1 MQTGF
6 TFKNKHTSSFGLSV
20 ATKSRPVL
28 PERRSSAFEL
38 PGNDGSIDYA
48 YSNDY
53 GRAMYQNRV
62 FSVMMRI
69 SAEDIYDLQHK
80 ISRVAAWFMGSGE
93 LIFDDMPAVIWN
105 ADVIKEIDYAPEL
118 QGKKALLTVSFEI
131 EPFSRAEFDVLGGI
145 PLGTNIVIGS
155 DVPLNIEQNFTYAAS
170 GTSAKITVSNIGTAW
185 VRPVISISAPSRID
199 EWSVRRGERMI
210 SVKKYQESVSAF
222 DLDLEK
228 YTLRAGDGTS
238 AQGLLSGQFFE
249 LEPGENTLEFT
260 FGTSQ
265 IYTVTV
271 SYVPRFIY
279 DADIGGESFA

>member
-28 PERRSSAFEL
+28 PERRSSALEL

-80 ISRVAAWFMGSGE
+80 ISRVAAWLMGSGE
-93 LIFDDMPAVIWN
+93 LVFDDMPAVIWN
-105 ADVIKEIDYAPEL
+105 AGVIKEIDYAPEL

-131 EPFSRAEFDVLGGI
+131 EPFSRATFDVLDGI
-145 PLGTNIVIGS
+145 PLGTDITIGS
-155 DVPLNIEQNFTYAAS
+155 GVPIGIEESFTYTVS
-170 GTSAKITVSNIGTAW
+170 GTSAKITVNNLGTAW
-185 VRPVISISAPSRID
+185 VRPIITVSTVSDVGA
-199 EWSVRRGERMI
+199 WSVGRGDRVTNI
-210 SVKKYQESVSAF
+210 KKYSVSVSSYK
-222 DLDLEK
+222 LDLEH
-228 YTLRAGDGTS
+228 YMLTTGVGVRV
-238 AQGLLSGQFFE
+238 QGLLSGQFFE

-265 IYTVTV
+265 LYTVTV
-271 SYVPRFIY
+271 SYIPRFIY
-279 DADIGGESFA
+279 DADLGGESFA